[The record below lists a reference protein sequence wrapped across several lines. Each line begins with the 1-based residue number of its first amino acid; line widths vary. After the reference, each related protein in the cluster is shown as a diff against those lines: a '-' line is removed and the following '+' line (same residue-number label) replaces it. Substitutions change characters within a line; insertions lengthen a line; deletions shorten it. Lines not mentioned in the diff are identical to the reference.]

1 MRVGFRHPVK
11 KTSKRISCRK
21 RYKIEKKVRDH
32 NRKLRREAKKNPK
45 KHGKKKIIQIPNMC
59 PFKED
64 ILREVEALRAK
75 KEEERIKRK
84 EAMKEEKQKK
94 KEDEKQNFNLEGL
107 VSEAQN
113 KQKLHEIL
121 KSDPKGAEPV
131 AKTDTSTKNYYRE
144 FKKVLAAADV
154 ILEVVDARDPLGTRC
169 KQVEEAVLEAATNKR
184 LVLVLNKADLVPRDN
199 MEGWLRYLRGSLPA
213 VPFKASTQQQSRRLG
228 RKKMKASLSKGLQ
241 GSVCVG
247 AELLMSLLANYC
259 RNKGIKTSITVGVV
273 GLPNV
278 GKSSIIN
285 SLKRSRACSV
295 GATPGITKMMQVVQL
310 DSKIKLL
317 DCPGIVFAKTGG
329 QSDNSSALKNAVRV
343 ESLADP
349 ITPATAIL
357 QRANKEQMMELYDLP
372 VYSTPEEFFSL
383 RARRMG
389 HIKKSGVPNIAS
401 AARGLIED
409 WNRGK
414 IKYYT
419 VPPENRDSEVHVS
432 AAIVQQ
438 VAAEFDI
445 AAFETMETE
454 MLGSLSPTEKSLMV
468 LVETSGPIEAR
479 EDPVEEM
486 ELTTDP
492 RNDMLSE
499 NVEVRPG
506 MSDKKK
512 KQRWRKEKGKK
523 ERKDKKM
530 ETQMALEGNQKL
542 NQLNKMAFKKQK
554 KEQAR
559 KERVAV
565 SLSGALE
572 MVTLDTNTDDYDFK
586 SDFVT

>member
-1 MRVGFRHPVK
+1 
-11 KTSKRISCRK
+11 
-21 RYKIEKKVRDH
+21 
-32 NRKLRREAKKNPK
+32 
-45 KHGKKKIIQIPNMC
+45 
-59 PFKED
+59 
-64 ILREVEALRAK
+64 
-75 KEEERIKRK
+75 
-84 EAMKEEKQKK
+84 
-94 KEDEKQNFNLEGL
+94 
-107 VSEAQN
+107 
-113 KQKLHEIL
+113 
-121 KSDPKGAEPV
+121 
-131 AKTDTSTKNYYRE
+131 
-144 FKKVLAAADV
+144 
-154 ILEVVDARDPLGTRC
+154 
-169 KQVEEAVLEAATNKR
+169 
-184 LVLVLNKADLVPRDN
+184 
-199 MEGWLRYLRGSLPA
+199 
-213 VPFKASTQQQSRRLG
+213 
-228 RKKMKASLSKGLQ
+228 
-241 GSVCVG
+241 
-247 AELLMSLLANYC
+247 
-259 RNKGIKTSITVGVV
+259 
-273 GLPNV
+273 
-278 GKSSIIN
+278 
-285 SLKRSRACSV
+285 
-295 GATPGITKMMQVVQL
+295 
-310 DSKIKLL
+310 
-317 DCPGIVFAKTGG
+317 
-329 QSDNSSALKNAVRV
+329 
-343 ESLADP
+343 
-349 ITPATAIL
+349 
-357 QRANKEQMMELYDLP
+357 
-372 VYSTPEEFFSL
+372 
-383 RARRMG
+383 
-389 HIKKSGVPNIAS
+389 
-401 AARGLIED
+401 
-409 WNRGK
+409 GK

-479 EDPVEEM
+479 EEPVEEM

-523 ERKDKKM
+523 EGKDKKM